1 MEELLKGQNF
11 SKGFIDFI
19 MNIVKDY
26 DSEFG
31 DGSFFKDFSEEY
43 LNKVDI
49 KLTGKEKLLFIL
61 GTAIGSYIY

>member
-11 SKGFIDFI
+11 SKGFIDSI
-19 MNIVKDY
+19 MKIVRDY

-31 DGSFFKDFSEEY
+31 DGSFFKEFSEEY
-43 LNKVDI
+43 LNKLDI
-49 KLTGKEKLLFIL
+49 DLTDKEKLLFIL